1 MSSWSLTAQLKEYVA
16 SQADESTTKMAVAC
30 LNEYKFPVQI
40 VCFLPDATVVES
52 ICANDLL
59 AIEYVDETELEGFT
73 DPIEMAYHHF
83 LTSCVSKA
91 RSEHGFSKVKTD

>member
-16 SQADESTTKMAVAC
+16 SQADEATIKMAVAC

-40 VCFLPDATVVES
+40 VCLLPDATIVDS
-52 ICANDLL
+52 LCANDIL
-59 AIEYVDETELEGFT
+59 AVDDVDETELEGFT
-73 DPIEMAYHHF
+73 DPIEMVYHHF

-91 RSEHGFSKVKTD
+91 RSEHGFNNAKTG